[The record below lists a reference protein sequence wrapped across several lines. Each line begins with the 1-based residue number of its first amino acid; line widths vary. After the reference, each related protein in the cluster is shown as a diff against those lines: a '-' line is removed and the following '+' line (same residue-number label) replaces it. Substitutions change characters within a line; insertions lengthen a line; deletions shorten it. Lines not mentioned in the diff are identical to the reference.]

1 MAMEERID
9 AAARDT
15 IDRTQ
20 DALSSAG
27 KSLKSGY
34 DAAQKY
40 AQNSDLG
47 SQLGDFV
54 VRDMGE
60 DNVIVSRDRQV
71 EIHVFLNV
79 CSHRGMKVCRAE
91 AGNAEINRCI
101 SSSAIICSAW

>member
-9 AAARDT
+9 SAARDT

-54 VRDMGE
+54 VREPWMAVAAAFAIGY
-60 DNVIVSRDRQV
+60 VAA
-71 EIHVFLNV
+71 HF
-79 CSHRGMKVCRAE
+79 MKR
-91 AGNAEINRCI
+91 I
-101 SSSAIICSAW
+101 S

>member
-9 AAARDT
+9 SAARDT

-47 SQLGDFV
+47 SQLSDFV
-54 VRDMGE
+54 VREPWIAIAAAFAIGY
-60 DNVIVSRDRQV
+60 VTAHLLKR
-71 EIHVFLNV
+71 
-79 CSHRGMKVCRAE
+79 
-91 AGNAEINRCI
+91 I
-101 SSSAIICSAW
+101 S

>member
-1 MAMEERID
+1 MAMEERFD
-9 AAARDT
+9 SAARDT

-54 VRDMGE
+54 AREPWMAVAAAFAIGYVAAHLAKR
-60 DNVIVSRDRQV
+60 
-71 EIHVFLNV
+71 
-79 CSHRGMKVCRAE
+79 
-91 AGNAEINRCI
+91 I
-101 SSSAIICSAW
+101 S